1 MQLSKIKKKALGFA
15 EKQGLLIAFFLLVI
29 FFSIASDVFLTY
41 SNIVLVLRQVSILGI
56 IACGMTFVI
65 IGGNFDLSV
74 GSLTS
79 LTTVVVVSLHDKIGP
94 IPAIL
99 VALAVGL
106 ASGTLAGYLVGYLKL
121 NSMIITLGLLG
132 VIQAITLIYTGGRYS
147 RIIDPEGT
155 WFGFIGRGFVL
166 GLPFPVI
173 ILAILI
179 LIFAIILMKTV
190 FGRQLL
196 AVGGSP
202 MASKFSGIRETRIIM
217 LTFMAS
223 GLVTGIGGV
232 LLGSRIMAAQNYIGE
247 GYEFQVI
254 TGVILGGTSLL
265 GGEGNIFKSFIG
277 ILIVGMLMN
286 GFILLGFPY
295 YAQWVA
301 QWVILVGVVWIDIAS
316 KRGKV
321 LA

>member
-1 MQLSKIKKKALGFA
+1 MQLLEIKKKAFGFA
-15 EKQGLLIAFFLLVI
+15 EKQGLLIAFLLLVI

-99 VALAVGL
+99 VALVVGL

-132 VIQAITLIYTGGRYS
+132 VLQAITLIYTGGKYS
-147 RIIDPEGT
+147 RITDPEGT
-155 WFGFIGRGFVL
+155 WFGFIGRGFIL
-166 GLPFPVI
+166 GMPFPVI
-173 ILAILI
+173 ILAVLI

-196 AVGGSP
+196 AVGGNP
-202 MASKFSGIRETRIIM
+202 VASKFSGIRETRIIM

-265 GGEGNIFKSFIG
+265 GGEGNIFKSFLG

-295 YAQWVA
+295 YSQWVA